1 MTKWKRLLL
10 SRKFTLAIA
19 GVVVV
24 IAQDLGLPID
34 EDTAM
39 KVTGIVIALVLGQGL
54 ADSGKVDPE
63 QH

>member
-1 MTKWKRLLL
+1 MIKWKRLLK
-10 SRKFTLAIA
+10 SRKFSLAIA

-39 KVTGIVIALVLGQGL
+39 QVTGIVIALVLGQGL
-54 ADSGKVDPE
+54 ADSGKGDPE